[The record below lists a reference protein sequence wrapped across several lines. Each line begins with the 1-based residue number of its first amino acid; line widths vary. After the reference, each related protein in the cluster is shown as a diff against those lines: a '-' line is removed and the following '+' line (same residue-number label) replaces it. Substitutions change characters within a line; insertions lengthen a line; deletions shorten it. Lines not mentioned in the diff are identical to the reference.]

1 MLSLWDHRVNIKYNI
16 RYRTLSALS
25 ASSVV
30 CPLCC
35 LCLPYLLTLSAPLP
49 LSTLSAGSV
58 CHSISVCPL
67 CWPCLPSLLAL
78 STPSAGPICP
88 LCWPCLH
95 PLCWPCLPSLLAL
108 STLSAG
114 PACTLSAG
122 PVCSLFWL
130 CVPLY
135 LCLSSLLALSA
146 LFAGPVCPSVS
157 VYQLGE
163 CLGSLPSPS
172 GPCWEDLLDIPPL
185 IYRRRKVENWAN
197 IVGGGGGDRPAR
209 STDM

>member
-1 MLSLWDHRVNIKYNI
+1 MLSLWDHRVNIKFNI

-78 STPSAGPICP
+78 SSLSAGSVYP
-88 LCWPCLH
+88 LCWPCMH
-95 PLCWPCLPSLLAL
+95 PLCWPCLLSLLAL
-108 STLSAG
+108 CAPLSLSV
-114 PACTLSAG
+114 LSAG
-122 PVCSLFWL
+122 PVCSICWPCL
-130 CVPLY
+130 P
-135 LCLSSLLALSA
+135 LCLCLP
-146 LFAGPVCPSVS
+146 AG
-157 VYQLGE
+157 GM
-163 CLGSLPSPS
+163 S
-172 GPCWEDLLDIPPL
+172 GIPPL
-185 IYRRRKVENWAN
+185 SLWSLLGRFIRHSSLDLPSQKSRKLGKSW
-197 IVGGGGGDRPAR
+197 GGGGGDRPAR
-209 STDM
+209 SSDM